1 MPAGLAKERATAFA
15 RGRKNSLAN
24 GRNERTIVAS
34 VLEAFDRRDRLSNV
48 KFPSCVRRFVSRLGV
63 ACALAAPAAPG
74 HAGAVERARPAD
86 GFVDSMG
93 TNIHT
98 AFGGNYVTNPQGV
111 ANVLNDI
118 GIRYVRDIPTT
129 PDRLNAL
136 TAATGVKVCVI
147 GQYYW
152 DYANAFDVKNFDAFW
167 AQVTQVNN
175 IGFLELPNEP
185 QNFENYSDMLH
196 AWTIKLYDAAR
207 ADNRLATTPLV
218 SCSVYYPT
226 PSLADLAPYL
236 DYGNIHSYPKIDGSP
251 NNLPI
256 YIANARSVTGDKPI
270 IATET
275 GYHNAFNASNNTGI
289 SEIASAKYLPRLY
302 LEHFNAGVVKTFN
315 YELIN
320 SFEDD
325 TYTNGEAH
333 FGLVRTDL
341 SYKPAANALKNLI
354 SLLKDP
360 GPSFTPAS
368 LNYTITSPTT
378 DLEHTLLQK
387 RDGSFWLA
395 LWQNVLSYDPVAHQD
410 LVVDP
415 VSVKLSFNG
424 VPVVRA
430 QTYLPTTSAD
440 VAGSVTATQ
449 LVNLAVNDQVTLV
462 ELRLAA
468 PGDVNSDGII
478 DNTDVATFFHHQGQ
492 QVPVDGGWALGDF
505 DRDGRV
511 GFVDFQLLEH
521 NFGVPLYTPELQAE
535 AAALI
540 AANVPEP
547 QSLPAL
553 LALLALAGA
562 RRRRSR

>member
-1 MPAGLAKERATAFA
+1 VCAVLMPAAVGRAGT
-15 RGRKNSLAN
+15 
-24 GRNERTIVAS
+24 
-34 VLEAFDRRDRLSNV
+34 
-48 KFPSCVRRFVSRLGV
+48 
-63 ACALAAPAAPG
+63 
-74 HAGAVERARPAD
+74 VERARLAD

-98 AFGGNYVTNPQGV
+98 AFGGNFVTNPQGV
-111 ANVLNDI
+111 ADVLNDI

-147 GQYYW
+147 SQYYW
-152 DYANAFDVKNFDAFW
+152 DYTNAFDVKNFDAFW
-167 AQVTQVNN
+167 AQVRQVNN
-175 IGFLELPNEP
+175 VGWLELPNEP
-185 QNFENYSDMLH
+185 QNFADYGDLLH

-207 ADNRLATTPLV
+207 ADTTLAKTPLV

-226 PSLADLAPYL
+226 PSLADLSPYL

-275 GYHNAFNASNNTGI
+275 GYHNAYNASNNSGI

-320 SFEDD
+320 SFNDD

-341 SYKPAANALKNLI
+341 SYKPAAYALKNLI
-354 SLLKDP
+354 TLLKDP
-360 GPSFTPAS
+360 GPSFTPAA
-368 LNYTITSPTT
+368 LNYMIGSPTS

-387 RDGSFWLA
+387 RDGTYWLA
-395 LWQNVLSYDPVAHQD
+395 LWQDVLSYDAVAHQD
-410 LVVDP
+410 LAVDP

-424 VPVVRA
+424 VPVVLA
-430 QTYLPTTSAD
+430 ETYRPTTSAD
-440 VAGSVTATQ
+440 VAGSVTAAQ
-449 LVNLAVNDQVTLV
+449 LVDVAVNDEVTLV
-462 ELRLAA
+462 HLRLAA
-468 PGDVNSDGII
+468 PGDVNADGII

-492 QVPVDGGWALGDF
+492 QVPLEGGWALGDF

-521 NFGVPLYTPELQAE
+521 NFGVPLYTPELQAQ

-547 QSLPAL
+547 GAVAPLISLLVL
-553 LALLALAGA
+553 LGAG
-562 RRRRSR
+562 RRRGRCR

>member
-1 MPAGLAKERATAFA
+1 VAASALVAAATAC
-15 RGRKNSLAN
+15 R
-24 GRNERTIVAS
+24 
-34 VLEAFDRRDRLSNV
+34 
-48 KFPSCVRRFVSRLGV
+48 
-63 ACALAAPAAPG
+63 
-74 HAGAVERARPAD
+74 AGTAEQARPAD

-98 AFGGNYVTNPQGV
+98 AFGGNFISNPQGV

-129 PDRLNAL
+129 PNRLNAL

-147 GQYYW
+147 SQYYW
-152 DYANAFDVKNFDAFW
+152 DYANAFDPKNFDAFW
-167 AQVTQVNN
+167 AQVKQVNN
-175 IGFLELPNEP
+175 VGWLELPNEP
-185 QNFENYSDMLH
+185 QNFDNYSDSLH

-207 ADNRLATTPLV
+207 ADPTLANTPLV

-226 PSLADLAPYL
+226 PSLADLSPYL

-251 NNLPI
+251 SNLPV

-270 IATET
+270 FATET
-275 GYHNAFNASNNTGI
+275 GYHNAYNASNNSGV

-320 SFEDD
+320 SFNDD

-341 SYKPAANALKNLI
+341 TYKPAAFALKNLI
-354 SLLKDP
+354 TLLKDP
-360 GPSFTPAS
+360 GPSFTPAA
-368 LNYTITSPTT
+368 LDYTISSPTS

-387 RDGSFWLA
+387 RDGTYWLA

-415 VSVKLSFNG
+415 VSVKLRFNG
-424 VPVVRA
+424 VPVVLA
-430 QTYLPTTSAD
+430 ETYRPTTSAD
-440 VAGSVTATQ
+440 VAGSVTAAE
-449 LVNLAVNDQVTLV
+449 LVNVAVNDQVTLLH
-462 ELRLAA
+462 LRLAA
-468 PGDVNSDGII
+468 PGDVNADGII

-492 QVPVDGGWALGDF
+492 QVPLDGGWALGDF

-521 NFGVPLYTPELQAE
+521 NFGVSQYTPELQAQ

-547 QSLPAL
+547 GPVAPMVTL
-553 LALLALAGA
+553 LVGICA
-562 RRRRSR
+562 RRRRGRRGIVATR